1 VGDWRVVYT
10 LEGNTVVI
18 QSIGHRRGRM
28 ERACRLAVGAYH
40 RGREGS
46 ATALKGVAPYGDD
59 LAAEQ
64 IV

>member
-1 VGDWRVVYT
+1 VGGD
-10 LEGNTVVI
+10 G
-18 QSIGHRRGRM
+18 RGRM
-28 ERACRLAVGAYH
+28 ERACRLAVGAYLG
-40 RGREGS
+40 GREGS